1 MNEGQETL
9 REGVW
14 EEPAASARRSS
25 SGCDCD
31 EAVAELWAYLDSELE
46 PIEAERVKEHL
57 EGCDGCLGEHDVEL
71 VVKKLVKRCWEQDEA
86 APADLRARI
95 HATLTGVRVT
105 ETRVTQTRVTQTAV
119 TQAGVTQTGVSATR
133 ITETRIVES

>member
-14 EEPAASARRSS
+14 EEPAGTAGRSS

-57 EGCDGCLGEHDVEL
+57 ESCDGCLGEHDVEL

-105 ETRVTQTRVTQTAV
+105 ETRVTQTRVSQTA
-119 TQAGVTQTGVSATR
+119 VTQTGVSATR